1 MIYACSGALFSDAE
15 IILNGSGQNLVL
27 GSSGLFDSSINCYL
41 VFYPLSTNPML
52 AALICQK
59 S

>member
-15 IILNGSGQNLVL
+15 IILNGSRQNLVL
-27 GSSGLFDSSINCYL
+27 GRSGLFDSSLSCYL
-41 VFYPLSTNPML
+41 VFYLPSTNPML